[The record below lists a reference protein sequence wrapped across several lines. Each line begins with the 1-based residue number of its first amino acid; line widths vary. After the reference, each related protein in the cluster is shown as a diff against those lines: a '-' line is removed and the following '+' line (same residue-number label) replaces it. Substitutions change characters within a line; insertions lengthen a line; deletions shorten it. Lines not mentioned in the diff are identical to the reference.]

1 MLPLLLLLATA
12 LAAPLKP
19 QVDAAV
25 APVAP
30 ASISDEIVAA
40 NFSDILAG
48 NISAPVNA
56 STLVNTSAPVNTSHF
71 AANPPAP
78 VFADERA
85 AVGWAPTFKNYN
97 DWSCKSTDKLPV
109 VLLHGLT
116 AEKTV
121 NWFALGPPLAAD
133 GHCVFTPQYGTRMGV
148 LFG

>member
-1 MLPLLLLLATA
+1 MFPLPLLLLATT

-19 QVDAAV
+19 QVDVVV

-30 ASISDEIVAA
+30 ASISDEIVTA
-40 NFSDILAG
+40 NFSDISSGDL
-48 NISAPVNA
+48 SAP
-56 STLVNTSAPVNTSHF
+56 
-71 AANPPAP
+71 AN
-78 VFADERA
+78 DERA

-133 GHCVFTPQYGTRMGV
+133 GHCVFTPQIGTRMGI